1 MIIKRVK
8 FTQYM
13 KAGSFISDS
22 GIHLL
27 DDMEESDRL
36 GMKLKE
42 FNLISSL
49 PYMALITPAF
59 IIG

>member
-8 FTQYM
+8 FTQYL
-13 KAGSFISDS
+13 KVRSFISEF

-27 DDMEESDRL
+27 DEMEEADRL
-36 GMKLKE
+36 AMKLKQ
-42 FNLISSL
+42 FNVISSL